1 MLLNKIHNKCNLQYE
16 NTKIM
21 PVTVSIVEDDNDI
34 RESLSV
40 LISGSEGFNCINTY
54 KNAESAI
61 RSIAREKP
69 DVVLM
74 DINLPGASG
83 IECVKKL
90 KEQLPELNILML
102 TVYDDSKRIFDS
114 LAAGANG
121 YLLKRTPPSQL
132 LEAIKE
138 VNQGGSP
145 MSGQIARMVVES
157 FRKLADSNNEKE
169 NLTKREEEILSLLAK
184 GYKYKE
190 IGDSLFIGVETV
202 RSHLRHIYEKLHVRS
217 RTEAA
222 VKYLQS

>member
-1 MLLNKIHNKCNLQYE
+1 MTIN
-16 NTKIM
+16 
-21 PVTVSIVEDDNDI
+21 VSIVEDDNDI
-34 RESLSV
+34 RESLCV
-40 LISGSEGFNCINTY
+40 LISGSEGFNCISSH
-54 KNAESAI
+54 KNAESALHN
-61 RSIAREKP
+61 IAREKP

-83 IECVKKL
+83 IDCVKNL
-90 KEQLPELNILML
+90 KKILPDINILML

-114 LAAGANG
+114 LSAGANG
-121 YLLKRTPPSQL
+121 YLLKRTPPSL
-132 LEAIKE
+132 LLDAIKE

-157 FRKLADSNNEKE
+157 FRKFGDSNNEME

-190 IGDSLFIGVETV
+190 IGDTLFIGVETV
-202 RSHLRHIYEKLHVRS
+202 RSHLRRIYEKLHVRS

-222 VKYLQS
+222 VKYLHG

>member
-1 MLLNKIHNKCNLQYE
+1 MTI
-16 NTKIM
+16 
-21 PVTVSIVEDDNDI
+21 TVSIVEDDNDI
-34 RESLSV
+34 RESLCV
-40 LISGSEGFNCINTY
+40 LISGSEGFNCISSY
-54 KNAESAI
+54 KNAESAL
-61 RSIAREKP
+61 RNIAREKP

-74 DINLPGASG
+74 DINLPGVSG
-83 IECVKKL
+83 IECVRNLKKL
-90 KEQLPELNILML
+90 LPGINILML

-157 FRKLADSNNEKE
+157 FRRFGDSNNEKE

-190 IGDSLFIGVETV
+190 IGDTLFIGVETV

-222 VKYLQS
+222 VKYLQG

>member
-1 MLLNKIHNKCNLQYE
+1 MTIN
-16 NTKIM
+16 
-21 PVTVSIVEDDNDI
+21 VSIVEDDNDI
-34 RESLSV
+34 RESLCV
-40 LISGSEGFNCINTY
+40 LISGSEGFNCISSH
-54 KNAESAI
+54 KNAESAL
-61 RSIAREKP
+61 RNIARERP

-83 IECVKKL
+83 IECVKNL
-90 KEQLPELNILML
+90 KKILPDINILML

-114 LAAGANG
+114 LSAGANG
-121 YLLKRTPPSQL
+121 YLLKRTPPSL
-132 LEAIKE
+132 LLDAIKE

-157 FRKLADSNNEKE
+157 FRKFGDSNNEME

-190 IGDSLFIGVETV
+190 IGDTLFIGVETV
-202 RSHLRHIYEKLHVRS
+202 RSHLRRIYEKLHVRS

-222 VKYLQS
+222 VKYLHG